1 MKIKHLLLSAIA
13 VATALVSCQKDLSKE
28 TASISLSDSVINFE
42 STTDDTKTIT
52 LTSTR
57 VWQVEIPEAAAK
69 WIGVS
74 PDKGEA
80 SADPQTIEIT
90 VKANADFDRS
100 AKITF
105 KIVGGSKEL
114 TVNQKGDKGAAQPG
128 DGTAAHPYSVA
139 EARAE
144 AAKLALGSSSQ
155 SEVYVKGIVH
165 KIKAYDSKY
174 KTINFYISDD
184 GTSKDDFTMFS
195 TYSFNGGEFKS
206 QEDIDA
212 VLKVND
218 VVVVC
223 GKIKNH
229 DNNGASLLEMTWGTL
244 ISVNGVGPE
253 VETSSAEG
261 LVVCVTAKSIVI
273 KTAEGYAYAYSDNG
287 ISGVAIGDKVKVT
300 GEQDTYAGIS
310 QIANPEIQKISSG
323 NTVTYPNPTVI
334 GADNIAAFSQAFAYI
349 KLTGTL
355 SISTSDKGTYYNITV
370 PGSDKTGS
378 LAYPT
383 QDVTSLDG
391 QLIDVQGY
399 FVGWTGSGNKY
410 FNIATVNIA
419 ASEAKYFTVEK
430 SEISV
435 DAKATSATIKVQS
448 NVSWSVTSE
457 TEGFTVSPASG
468 ENSGEVTV
476 SFAANTDTEKKVTA
490 TIKITTNDTEIAEA
504 DRTKTVTI
512 IQGKAMSANA
522 QVIELSAENDL
533 RTITDFPKDSYAA
546 EYKEY
551 TINGYTWGFSKSY
564 KYLGDQK
571 TIIFGKTGAYIQ
583 MPAIAGKSLTK
594 VSVLTGKNASAKVTI
609 GIYDVNDSLVT
620 GGTDINTGK
629 GTTHDWNL
637 SGTAANTNYRIKV
650 TNDNNAQF
658 QTITLVYE

>member
-90 VKANADFDRS
+90 VKANAYFDRS

-165 KIKAYDSKY
+165 KIKAYDSRY
-174 KTINFYISDD
+174 TTINFYISDD

-229 DNNGASLLEMTWGTL
+229 DNNGASLLEMTFGKL

-253 VETSSAEG
+253 VETTSAEG
-261 LVVCVTAKSIVI
+261 LVVALTAKAIVI
-273 KTAEGYAYAYSDNG
+273 KTADGYAYAFSKNG
-287 ISGVAIGDKVKVT
+287 ISDVAVGDYVKAKGT
-300 GEQDTYAGIS
+300 SSTYAGIS
-310 QIANPEIQKISSG
+310 QIENPTIDVQSSG
-323 NTVTYPNPTVI
+323 NAVEHPTPTII
-334 GADNIAAFSQAFAYI
+334 GADNIEGFSNALEYVR
-349 KLTGTL
+349 LTGTMIK
-355 SISTSDKGTYYNITV
+355 SGNYYNISI
-370 PGSDKTGS
+370 PGSSKQGS
-378 LAYPT
+378 LSYPAVDYSSFDKSMV
-383 QDVTSLDG
+383 DVE
-391 QLIDVQGY
+391 GY
-399 FVGWTGSGNKY
+399 FVGWTSGNTY

-419 ASEAKYFTVEK
+419 ASSAKYFTVEK

-448 NVSWSVTSE
+448 NVAWSVISE

-476 SFAANTDTEKKVTA
+476 SFAENTNTENAITA

-512 IQGKAMSANA
+512 IQGKALSANA

-533 RTITDFPKDSYAA
+533 KDKEGFPQAKGSYEYA
-546 EYKEY
+546 EYD
-551 TINGYTWGFSKSY
+551 INGFTWGFAATSDSGY
-564 KYLGDQK
+564 YYYSSGNAILV
-571 TIIFGKTGAYIQ
+571 GKKGAYIQ
-583 MPAIAGKSLTK
+583 MPAIEGKSLTK
-594 VSVLTGKNASAKVTI
+594 VSVLTAKDASAKVTV
-609 GIYDVNDSLVT
+609 GIYDTSDNLVT
-620 GGTDINTGK
+620 GGGDLTLGK

-637 SGTAANTNYRIKV
+637 SGTSVNTNYRIKV
-650 TNDNNAQF
+650 TNANNSQF